1 MDDYSRFKR
10 SLNGFDKDDVLEY
23 IQKEKDEHARRI
35 TEYKRTDQHR
45 EKLIRELQDRIKDLN
60 KRIAELNDHIV
71 RKDEQMEQLE
81 KDVNDKY
88 EKYISNYQQIG
99 EILFEAK
106 LRGNQ
111 MITDA
116 QSQVDQMLSDA
127 QSHADQ
133 IVNEAQEKA
142 DQCVNEA
149 KAQAEKIRS
158 DAEAEAKQRVD
169 STKGDIDA
177 QISLGREK
185 YLAVQNEMNEVLNM
199 FNQVQKKFMQS
210 YKDIHEIA
218 DSMPG
223 SIGEEAVPKSTVTS
237 DDEFESD
244 DLDNLDDPDDELEDP
259 DGPKLRGFSLN
270 YSDDDF
276 DPDDDLDDDDFDEEE
291 ESRIG

>member
-35 TEYKRTDQHR
+35 TEYKRTDQHK

-71 RKDEQMEQLE
+71 KKDEQMEQLE
-81 KDVNDKY
+81 QDVKDKY
-88 EKYISNYQQIG
+88 EKYITNYQQIG

-116 QSQVDQMLSDA
+116 QSQADQMLSDA
-127 QSHADQ
+127 QSQADQ
-133 IVNEAQEKA
+133 IVNAAQEKA
-142 DQCVNEA
+142 DQCVTDA
-149 KAQAEKIRS
+149 KAEAEKIRS

-177 QISLGREK
+177 QISLGKQK

-223 SIGEEAVPKSTVTS
+223 SIGEAVIPKSSVT
-237 DDEFESD
+237 DDEDYEND
-244 DLDNLDDPDDELEDP
+244 DLDTLDDPDDEMDDP
-259 DGPKLRGFSLN
+259 DGPKLKGFSLH

-276 DPDDDLDDDDFDEEE
+276 DPDDDLDDDFDEEE

>member
-35 TEYKRTDQHR
+35 TEYKRTDQHK

-71 RKDEQMEQLE
+71 KKDEQMEQLE
-81 KDVNDKY
+81 QDVKDKY

-116 QSQVDQMLSDA
+116 QSQADQMLSDA
-127 QSHADQ
+127 QSQADQ
-133 IVNEAQEKA
+133 IVNAAQEKA
-142 DQCVNEA
+142 DQCVTNA
-149 KAQAEKIRS
+149 KAEAEKIRS
-158 DAEAEAKQRVD
+158 DAEAEAKHRVD

-177 QISLGREK
+177 QISLGKQK

-223 SIGEEAVPKSTVTS
+223 SIGEAVIPKSSVA
-237 DDEFESD
+237 DDEEYEND
-244 DLDNLDDPDDELEDP
+244 DLDTLDDLDDEMDDP
-259 DGPKLRGFSLN
+259 DGPKLKGFSLH

-276 DPDDDLDDDDFDEEE
+276 DPDDDLDDEFDEEE